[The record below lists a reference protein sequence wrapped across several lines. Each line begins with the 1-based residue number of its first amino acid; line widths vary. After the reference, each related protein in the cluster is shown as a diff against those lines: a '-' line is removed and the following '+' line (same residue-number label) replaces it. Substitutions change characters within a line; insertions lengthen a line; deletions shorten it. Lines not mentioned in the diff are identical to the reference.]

1 MFSPA
6 ISNLPFILFSIF
18 LISDIVV
25 FISKSL
31 IEDFFISFV
40 SLFNMT
46 NHASSFL
53 NMQNTIIITVL
64 MSWSINS
71 IICVSSEAF
80 Q

>member
-64 MSWSINS
+64 MSWSTNS